1 MNAYEITFKRLME
14 KGFIKERESVLS
26 HLGVTILKKE
36 HLNVIIQNLDIGMEL
51 KDIKEEVIRMREK
64 LHQVQINVWN
74 TYYILCADEQI
85 VDNENLFFIERD
97 STGLRK
103 YVVKEEEDINRIPFL
118 DNQPVNRIDNPI
130 KIKDSMSKND
140 KTIDFL
146 FNFIEEN
153 NGAEQIISDEDI
165 NEMIDRIV

>member
-1 MNAYEITFKRLME
+1 ME

-130 KIKDSMSKND
+130 KIKDSISKND

-153 NGAEQIISDEDI
+153 NGTEQIISDEDI

>member
-1 MNAYEITFKRLME
+1 ME

-130 KIKDSMSKND
+130 KIKDSISKND

>member
-1 MNAYEITFKRLME
+1 ME

>member
-130 KIKDSMSKND
+130 KIKDSISKND

>member
-1 MNAYEITFKRLME
+1 MNAYEITFTRLKE
-14 KGFIKERESVLS
+14 KGFIEEKERVLS
-26 HLGVTILKKE
+26 HLGVTVLKKE
-36 HLNVIIQNLDIGMEL
+36 HLNVIIQNLDVGMGL
-51 KDIKEEVIRMREK
+51 KDIKKETIRIREK

-74 TYYILCADEQI
+74 TYYILCADEET
-85 VDNENLFFIERD
+85 VDNEHLFFIERD

-130 KIKDSMSKND
+130 KIKDSIAKDD
-140 KTIDFL
+140 KTIELL

-153 NGAEQIISDEDI
+153 NGDEKIIPDEDI
-165 NEMIDRIV
+165 DAMIDRII